1 MATDSGSRH
10 APDLMAALS
19 KRRQGQ
25 EAAGVDAPS
34 DEQRRE
40 MEWLCSLI
48 GCQSPYGAAATATD
62 TAAPASAVAAVLPP
76 PLLRVS
82 LVDGRVYTGR
92 LSCVDSHANLVLS
105 GASQEAGVVGDG
117 VRIGGFQIGN
127 ILVAWKLVAKVEQ
140 AQQTNNAQ
148 AA

>member
-25 EAAGVDAPS
+25 EAGVDAPS
-34 DEQRRE
+34 EEQRRE

-62 TAAPASAVAAVLPP
+62 AAAPASTVAAVLPP

-82 LVDGRVYTGR
+82 LLDGRVYTGR

-105 GASQEAGVVGDG
+105 GASQEAGVLGDG